1 MGTGFWII
9 LAVLAILLLATGK
22 TKNNGKSPN
31 RTGNTTS
38 RIDHLHYIDRD
49 EYECPKCHTVF
60 KKNVMVC
67 PNCGLRF
74 TGAQKDMTAY
84 DDELEEELEMDE
96 WDEEENQ

>member
-9 LAVLAILLLATGK
+9 LAVLAILLVATGK
-22 TKNNGKSPN
+22 TKNNGKSSG
-31 RTGNTTS
+31 THDSTS
-38 RIDHLHYIDRD
+38 RIDHLHYMERD
-49 EYECPKCHTVF
+49 EYECPRCHTVF

-74 TGAQKDMTAY
+74 AGAREDMTAY

>member
-9 LAVLAILLLATGK
+9 LAALAILLLATGK
-22 TKNNGKSPN
+22 TKNNEKSSG

-38 RIDHLHYIDRD
+38 RIDHLHYMDRD

-60 KKNVMVC
+60 KKDTMVC

-74 TGAQKDMTAY
+74 TGTQKDMTAY

-96 WDEEENQ
+96 WDEEEN